1 MIADDLRGTLAAAF
15 SFANLFISILIRG
28 ALNGVSNKDEVLE
41 NVLEPHVD
49 VVTLV
54 TPHGVPQQ
62 CDEDRVR
69 EDLVNL
75 VIVPDTERWD

>member
-15 SFANLFISILIRG
+15 SFANLFISILIKEM
-28 ALNGVSNKDEVLE
+28 LNGVSSKYFLLE
-41 NVLEPHVD
+41 NVLESHVD

-54 TPHGVPQQ
+54 TPHGVPEQG
-62 CDEDRVR
+62 DEDRVR

-75 VIVPDTERWD
+75 VIVPDTER